1 MKRRFGNMKSKLIKQ
16 ILAIVGVVTFMV
28 ITDVFIYFVF
38 TNRCVND
45 FSSQM
50 QAKSVEVDEYL
61 PFEEKTNIV
70 KKEYAEKLEGD
81 LPKIDGA
88 AALVPV
94 FNSFVYSLYP
104 EESVKY
110 ENGDFTKDSVLQYH
124 NTRGAYKG
132 IVDGDVDIIF
142 CAKPSDEQVQYG
154 LDKGVELEL
163 IGIGFE
169 AFVFLVNSNNPVD
182 GLSMQQ
188 LKDIFT
194 GKITNWKDVGGSYR
208 PINVIKRN
216 QGSGSQTTLE
226 KLFGKDI
233 ASNFFGP
240 LGGSIGFSFRF
251 YVEELTQHGHV
262 KMLKVNDVYPD
273 RENVQNKS
281 YPIVSNF
288 YAVIRKGEMDTNPN
302 IKKVIDFIKSPTGQE
317 IINEVGYVG
326 L

>member
-1 MKRRFGNMKSKLIKQ
+1 MKRRFGNMNGKLIKQ
-16 ILAIVGVVTFMV
+16 ILTIVGITTFLV

-38 TNRCVND
+38 TNRCIND
-45 FSSQM
+45 FSNQM

-61 PFEEKTNIV
+61 PFASETKII
-70 KKEYAEKLEGD
+70 KKNAEKLTGD
-81 LPKIDGA
+81 LPRIDGA

-110 ENGDFTKDSVLQYH
+110 ENGDFTNDSALQYH

-132 IVDGDVDIIF
+132 IVDGDVDIVF
-142 CAKPSDEQVQYG
+142 CAKPSDEQKKYG
-154 LDKGVELEL
+154 TDKGVELEL
-163 IGIGFE
+163 TPIGRE
-169 AFVFLVNSNNPVD
+169 AFVFLVNKNNPVD
-182 GLSMQQ
+182 NLSMKE

-194 GKITNWKDVGGSYR
+194 GKITNWKEVGGASR
-208 PINVIKRN
+208 PINVVQRN
-216 QGSGSQTTLE
+216 KGSGSQTSLE
-226 KLFGKDI
+226 KLIGEEI

-251 YVEELTQHGHV
+251 YVEELTKHGHI
-262 KMLKVNDVYPD
+262 KMLSLNDVYPS
-273 RENVQNKS
+273 RENVQNNS

-288 YAVIRKGEMDTNPN
+288 YAVTRKGETNPN
-302 IKKVIDFIKSPTGQE
+302 VQKVLDFVLGPTGQE
-317 IINEVGYVG
+317 IIDEVGYVS